1 MNEALE
7 SPLSRADVE
16 SVYVGLRPLIAG
28 AGDETTKLSRE
39 HAVNCPLPG
48 LVLVSGGK
56 ARLIR
61 RRETLEEVLG
71 LDVP

>member
-1 MNEALE
+1 MASNYNVLT
-7 SPLSRADVE
+7 
-16 SVYVGLRPLIAG
+16 RPA
-28 AGDETTKLSRE
+28 A
-39 HAVNCPLPG
+39 
-48 LVLVSGGK
+48 VLVSGGK